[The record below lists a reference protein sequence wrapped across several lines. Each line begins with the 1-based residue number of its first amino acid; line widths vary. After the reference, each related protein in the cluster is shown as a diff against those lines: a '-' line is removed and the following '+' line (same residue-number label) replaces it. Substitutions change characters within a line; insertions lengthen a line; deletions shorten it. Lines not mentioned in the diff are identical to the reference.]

1 MKTNLFRL
9 TIILAVIFSGCKKNE
24 NSQQTVTP
32 PPNSYIK
39 EISVY
44 DTTGVLR
51 MIQTLEYDTL
61 HRLKKLT
68 ELELGTN
75 PDSILLTFTVDYSA
89 IRVFVKET
97 ISTSANSSSTFTY
110 FLNSSGLADSSILV
124 SFASPTDSTYQ
135 RYAYTYNAANQLL
148 TMGVKNA
155 DSLFG
160 TIIYHYSNLNVDYS
174 TVVPSNQ
181 NSKELYFYNSDH
193 FNTIGNENSG
203 VSFLGKSCSNPLVK
217 VKFDWM
223 SVDWANYTYEYDQL
237 NRISKM
243 VVNGNS
249 NMPGVDFYSVPIIM
263 GHQVMV
269 YIYY

>member
-1 MKTNLFRL
+1 MKTIHIML
-9 TIILAVIFSGCKKNE
+9 TIILVLLFSGCKKNDKNE
-24 NSQQTVTP
+24 QSFTP

-44 DTTGVLR
+44 DTNGVLR
-51 MIQTLEYDTL
+51 MIQKLEYDSL
-61 HRLKKLT
+61 HRLYKLT
-68 ELELGTN
+68 RLELGTN
-75 PDSILLTFTVDYSA
+75 PDSILLTFTLDYSA
-89 IRVFVKET
+89 IRVFMKQT
-97 ISTSANSSSTFTY
+97 ISTSTTFSTTTY
-110 FLNSSGLADSSILV
+110 FLNSSALADSLIIIN
-124 SFASPTDSTYQ
+124 FATPIDSTFQ

-148 TMGVKNA
+148 TMGVINA
-155 DSLFG
+155 DTITG
-160 TIIYHYSNLNVDYS
+160 TVIYHYSNRNVDYS
-174 TVVPSNQ
+174 TVVPPNQ

-203 VSFLGKSCSNPLVK
+203 VSFLGKSCSSPLVK
-217 VKFDWM
+217 VKFDGM

-269 YIYY
+269 YTYY